1 VLSHAATD
9 AAFQALPRQQ
19 READHRAWR
28 EVYQDL
34 DPEAYPAVTAVRR
47 ELPGMADSSFEE
59 AVDLLLEALAA
70 RAGGR
75 ASTGRSSP
83 G

>member
-1 VLSHAATD
+1 V
-9 AAFQALPRQQ
+9 
-19 READHRAWR
+19 
-28 EVYQDL
+28 
-34 DPEAYPAVTAVRR
+34 AYPALTAVRR

-70 RAGGR
+70 RAPARR
-75 ASTGRSSP
+75 ASTGGSSP